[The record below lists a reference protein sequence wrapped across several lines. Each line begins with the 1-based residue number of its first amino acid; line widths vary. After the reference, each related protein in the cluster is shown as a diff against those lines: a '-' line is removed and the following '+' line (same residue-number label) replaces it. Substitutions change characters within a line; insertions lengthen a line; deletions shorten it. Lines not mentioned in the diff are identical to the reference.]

1 VSGPHD
7 FAVREGAARPRKNLR
22 SALRVPASRVV
33 TIAIRPSFI
42 EAGCEDHTSVFQ
54 NQSNNLFFREGLDR
68 LSRTSR
74 DLPDG
79 QARGRPTESQE
90 AHAKDASSPPE
101 GARNRLRADPSRLR
115 GAGAGSRGDVPAI
128 ISRTLR
134 LPLFE
139 LQPSLCLGGRVI
151 HLRRGCLRCD
161 KPPQRQ
167 GGWPAA
173 TFCA

>member
-1 VSGPHD
+1 M
-7 FAVREGAARPRKNLR
+7 RRPYFCFSESVKR
-22 SALRVPASRVV
+22 
-33 TIAIRPSFI
+33 FI
-42 EAGCEDHTSVFQ
+42 
-54 NQSNNLFFREGLDR
+54 FREGLDR

-90 AHAKDASSPPE
+90 AHAKGASSPRE

-139 LQPSLCLGGRVI
+139 LQPSLCHGGRVI
-151 HLRRGCLRCD
+151 HLRRGCLGCD

-173 TFCA
+173 TFCAWQLLQSLRRSPPHQTVTLSQFVHCYRSSFISASGATNKPCVAS